1 MKKRLIILGSTGS
14 IGTKTLDV
22 VSDFADRFDV
32 VALSTHGQVDL
43 LEEQCRRFN
52 PKAICVTSG
61 EREAAGEKLAS
72 RMNIK
77 FYPGEQG
84 LIHLINEHD
93 ADMVMVATV
102 GFVGTA
108 PTLAAIHRG
117 MTIALANKEV
127 LVTAG
132 HIVMEEARKAGVD
145 VLPVDSEHNAIF
157 QCLQGTNITG
167 VRRLI
172 LTASGG
178 PFRGMVRDQMSLL
191 TAADA
196 LKHPTWT
203 MGAKITIDCST
214 LMNKGFEVIEAA
226 HLFNIPVEQVDVV
239 VHPQSAIHSMVE
251 YVDGSV
257 IAQIG
262 VTDMYFPIQN
272 ILLYPERQPNR
283 FPPLD
288 FAALGQMT
296 FHEPDHENFP
306 CLGYAYE
313 AARRGGACPA
323 VLNAANEVAVARFLA
338 GEGSYLDIPATISE
352 AMAAQSPGNGALL
365 DDIREADRWA
375 REVAAARETSCPN
388 R

>member
-14 IGTKTLDV
+14 IGTKTLEV
-22 VSDFADRFDV
+22 ISDFADRFEV
-32 VALSTHGQVDL
+32 VALSTNGQVEL
-43 LEEQCRRFN
+43 LEEQCRRFC
-52 PKAICVTSG
+52 PKAICVTSEDG
-61 EREAAGEKLAS
+61 ESAGRDLAS
-72 RMNIK
+72 RMNLS
-77 FYPGEQG
+77 FHAGERG
-84 LIHLINEHD
+84 LVDLVNQYD
-93 ADMVMVATV
+93 AEMVMVATV
-102 GFVGTA
+102 GFVGTS
-108 PTLAAIHRG
+108 PTIAAIHRG

-132 HIVMEEARKAGVD
+132 HIVMEAARKAGVE

-157 QCLQGTNITG
+157 QCLQGTDMTG

-178 PFRGMVRDQMSLL
+178 PFRGMARDQMSSL

-226 HLFNIPVEQVDVV
+226 HLFNIPVEQVNVI

-283 FPPLD
+283 FPSLD

-296 FHEPDHENFP
+296 FHDPDHENFP
-306 CLGYAYE
+306 CLHYAYE
-313 AARRGGACPA
+313 AARRGRTYPA
-323 VLNAANEVAVARFLA
+323 VLNGANEVAVARFLA
-338 GEGSYLDIPATISE
+338 GEISYLDIPATISE
-352 AMAAQSPGNGALL
+352 AMAAHTPGDGATLEN
-365 DDIREADRWA
+365 ICEADKWA
-375 REVAAARETSCPN
+375 REFAATRATAEN
-388 R
+388 

>member
-14 IGTKTLDV
+14 IGTKTLEV
-22 VSDFADRFDV
+22 VGDFADRFEI
-32 VALSTHGQVDL
+32 VALSSHGQVEL
-43 LEEQCRRFN
+43 LEEQVARFK
-52 PKAICVTSG
+52 PKAVSVTSG
-61 EREAAGEKLAS
+61 EKEAAGREIAQRHGLA
-72 RMNIK
+72 
-77 FYPGEQG
+77 YHPGEHG
-84 LIHLINEHD
+84 LVDLINEFD

-102 GFVGTA
+102 GFVGTV
-108 PTLAAIHRG
+108 PTLAAIKRG

-132 HIVMEEARKAGVD
+132 HIVMEEARQAGVD

-178 PFRGMVRDQMSLL
+178 PFRGRTRDEMRDIKPG
-191 TAADA
+191 DA
-196 LKHPTWT
+196 LKHPTWE

-214 LMNKGFEVIEAA
+214 LMNKGFEVMEAA
-226 HLFNIPVEQVDVV
+226 HLFDIPVEQVDVV
-239 VHPQSAIHSMVE
+239 VHPQSVIHSMVE
-251 YVDGSV
+251 YMDGS
-257 IAQIG
+257 IISQMG

-272 ILLYPERQPNR
+272 ILLYPERQPNK

-296 FHEPDHENFP
+296 FFEPDKENFP
-306 CLGYAYE
+306 CLSYAYD
-313 AARRGGACPA
+313 AARRGGTYPA

-338 GEGSYLDIPATISE
+338 GEISYLDLPATIKE
-352 AMAAQSPGNGALL
+352 AMDAHVPAAATTIQEIC
-365 DDIREADRWA
+365 DADTWA
-375 REVAAARETSCPN
+375 REFAAARVAGTV
-388 R
+388 